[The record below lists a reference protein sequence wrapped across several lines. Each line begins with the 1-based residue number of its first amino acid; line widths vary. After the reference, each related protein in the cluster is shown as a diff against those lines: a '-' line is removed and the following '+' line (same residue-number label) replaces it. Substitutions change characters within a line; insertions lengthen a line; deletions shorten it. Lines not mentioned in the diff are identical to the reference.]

1 MDRKYLVVYD
11 IREPSRLIK
20 VAKIMEDYGQR
31 VQLSVFECALNRQ
44 RIPTLKRR
52 LLKVI
57 DPEVDGIKFYPLCPK
72 CEQRQNGIGQNLET
86 DLFRELVVI

>member
-11 IREPSRLIK
+11 ICNQSRLIG
-20 VAKIMEDYGQR
+20 VAKIMEDYGER

-44 RIPTLKRR
+44 RIDTLRKR

-57 DPEVDGIKFYPLCPK
+57 DPETDGIKFYPICPK
-72 CEQRQNGIGQNLET
+72 CEQKQHGIGRNLET
-86 DLFRELVVI
+86 DLFQELVVI